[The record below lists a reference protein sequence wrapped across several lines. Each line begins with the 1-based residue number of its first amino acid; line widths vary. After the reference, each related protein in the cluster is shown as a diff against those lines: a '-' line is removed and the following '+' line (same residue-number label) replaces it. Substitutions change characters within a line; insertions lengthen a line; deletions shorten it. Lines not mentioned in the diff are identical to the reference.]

1 MENKEERIVEEAVEL
16 EPKVEEENVVPE
28 GTGEVAPAEVVEEP
42 KDEVKTEDK
51 PEAVSEEAE
60 EPQTEDKPEELEQK
74 PEEETVHSDGDNDNK
89 EDKKDGEEPAEVVK
103 PEDEV
108 TYEEPPTPTQEE
120 LMAQLEELRAEK
132 EEQEA
137 LRVCNEQVMKVE
149 QEFQVCSDRI
159 AQALKESFAQNGI
172 DASKTIE
179 ELKAEDPAKAT
190 LAMQFISQAQDLKA
204 QLEQAAVKEISKH
217 QNEVI
222 YRAASREFEKMD
234 LNLEQ
239 AKDAVKTF
247 KRIVNEIGIADL
259 DEDLKMKVQLAAGRA
274 KIVVPSKE
282 VEPDK
287 VAEVADDV
295 DTTELKEP
303 SPEIEKE
310 EKVVEDKEEKEVPPP
325 EEKEPEPVVEKPSV
339 EDFEEGVAGQASV
352 GAGTIITELN
362 VLEELNKLPFKERT
376 KFYKEHED
384 VITKAM
390 LKRK

>member
-1 MENKEERIVEEAVEL
+1 MENKEEKIVEEAVEL
-16 EPKVEEENVVPE
+16 EPRVEEENV
-28 GTGEVAPAEVVEEP
+28 EVAPAEVVEEL
-42 KDEVKTEDK
+42 KDEVKVEDE
-51 PEAVSEEAE
+51 PEAVQEEAE
-60 EPQTEDKPEELEQK
+60 EPQTEAESEKVEQK
-74 PEEETVHSDGDNDNK
+74 PEEEESVPDGTIHPDGDNDNK
-89 EDKKDGEEPAEVVK
+89 KDEKDGEEVASPEETVEEEK
-103 PEDEV
+103 PQEDL
-108 TYEEPPTPTQEE
+108 TPTQEE
-120 LMAQLEELRAEK
+120 LMAQLEEFRAEK

-137 LRVCNEQVMKVE
+137 LRACNEQVMKVE

-190 LAMQFISQAQDLKA
+190 LAMQFIAQAQELKS
-204 QLEQAAVKEISKH
+204 QLEDAAVKEISKH

-274 KIVVPSKE
+274 KIVVPAKE
-282 VEPDK
+282 
-287 VAEVADDV
+287 AESETTVDANV
-295 DTTELKEP
+295 PSDTTKVEEP

-310 EKVVEDKEEKEVPPP
+310 EEVAENKEEKEVLPP
-325 EEKEPEPVVEKPSV
+325 EEKEPEP
-339 EDFEEGVAGQASV
+339 Q
-352 GAGTIITELN
+352 
-362 VLEELNKLPFKERT
+362 
-376 KFYKEHED
+376 
-384 VITKAM
+384 
-390 LKRK
+390 

>member
-1 MENKEERIVEEAVEL
+1 MENKEEKIVEEVTEL
-16 EPKVEEENVVPE
+16 EQHPE
-28 GTGEVAPAEVVEEP
+28 DEQVEVAPKETP
-42 KDEVKTEDK
+42 
-51 PEAVSEEAE
+51 AE
-60 EPQTEDKPEELEQK
+60 EDAKNEIEVGNETETVPEEVEAPQTEDKPEEVEQESK
-74 PEEETVHSDGDNDNK
+74 EEVTDTDGDNG
-89 EDKKDGEEPAEVVK
+89 DKKNEEDGKEPATEEVVAPEEDIKEK
-103 PEDEV
+103 PQEDL
-108 TYEEPPTPTQEE
+108 TPTQEE
-120 LMAQLEELRAEK
+120 LMAQLEDLRAEK

-137 LRVCNEQVMKVE
+137 LRACNEQVMKVE
-149 QEFQVCSDRI
+149 QEFQVCSERI
-159 AQALKESFAQNGI
+159 AQALKYSFAQNGI
-172 DASKTIE
+172 DATKTIE

-190 LAMQFISQAQDLKA
+190 LAMQFISQAQELKT

-234 LNLEQ
+234 LNLDQ

-247 KRIVNEIGIADL
+247 KRIVNEIGVTDL

-274 KIVVPSKE
+274 KIMVSE
-282 VEPDK
+282 VES
-287 VAEVADDV
+287 
-295 DTTELKEP
+295 DTTEIKEP
-303 SPEIEKE
+303 SPEIEKKE
-310 EKVVEDKEEKEVPPP
+310 EVVEDKEEKEVPPL

-376 KFYKEHED
+376 RFYKEHED
-384 VITKAM
+384 AITKAM